1 MSAPGGRV
9 LVVDDSLVNRTVL
22 SRALT
27 AEGHEAFTAEN
38 GLRALELLRA
48 GDGPA
53 IDAILL
59 DLEMPEL
66 DGFATLEQLK
76 ADASLRDLPV
86 IVVSSNE
93 DLDSV
98 VRCIEIGAADYLP
111 KPFNAALLRARVNAS
126 LTEKRLGDQR
136 RAVADVLRAVAGSQ
150 GLQPVLDEI
159 VTAAR
164 RLCRGDHSQL
174 YLVAGSML
182 RLHAESV
189 DDGVERPGVEPTEAR
204 TDAHALDRT
213 SVAGRSGLARAVV
226 QIRDVLEDADYSVPA
241 SGRARSRALLGV
253 PILHDEVLVGVI
265 TAGRADPSPFTEE
278 QVELVKTFADQAA
291 IAITNARLISAVE
304 RQRTELSRFLSPQ
317 IAALVSSDDGE
328 VLLAGH
334 RAHITCV
341 FCDLRGSTAFV
352 ETAAPEE
359 QLEVIRA
366 YHRLLGTLIPEHE
379 GTLEHFAG
387 DGVMVFFNDPVPVA
401 DHELKAVRFA
411 LAAQERF
418 APMAESWRKRGI
430 VLALG
435 IGIESGYATLGRI
448 GFEGRYDYGALGPV
462 TNLAAR
468 LSDSAASGQV
478 LIGQRVHAEIETLV
492 DAEAVGELGL
502 KGFGRPVAAYA
513 VHGLRGSAT

>member
-1 MSAPGGRV
+1 MSAPGGRI
-9 LVVDDSLVNRTVL
+9 LVVDDSVVNRTVL
-22 SRALT
+22 VRALT
-27 AEGHEAFTAEN
+27 AEGHDAVTAEN
-38 GLRALELLRA
+38 GLRALEMLRA
-48 GDGPA
+48 DDAPV
-53 IDAILL
+53 IDAVLL

-66 DGFATLEQLK
+66 DGFGTLEQLK
-76 ADASLRDLPV
+76 ADDALRDLPV

-98 VRCIEIGAADYLP
+98 VRCIEIGAADYLQ

-136 RAVADVLRAVAGSQ
+136 RAVADVLRAVAGSH
-150 GLQPVLDEI
+150 GLQRVLDEI

-174 YLVAGSML
+174 YLLAGDVL

-189 DDGVERPGVEPTEAR
+189 EDDAVSGRAGPATGR
-204 TDAHALDRT
+204 HALDRT
-213 SVAGRSGLARAVV
+213 SVAGRTGMARTVV
-226 QIRDVLEDADYSVPA
+226 QIPDVLEDVDYPVAAQGSP
-241 SGRARSRALLGV
+241 RSRSLLGV
-253 PILHDEVLVGVI
+253 PIMNDDTLVGVI
-265 TAGRADPSPFTEE
+265 TAGRGDPAPFTDEE
-278 QVELVKTFADQAA
+278 VELVTTFADQAA
-291 IAITNARLISAVE
+291 IAITNARLIGAVE

-317 IAALVSSDDGE
+317 IAALVSSDEGE

-341 FCDLRGSTAFV
+341 FCDLRGSTEFV
-352 ETAAPEE
+352 ATAAPEE

-366 YHRLLGTLIPEHE
+366 YHELIGALIPRHE
-379 GTLEHFAG
+379 GTLEHLAG

-411 LAAQERF
+411 LAAQDGF
-418 APMAESWRKRGI
+418 GVLSAAWRKRGI
-430 VLALG
+430 LLDLG

-468 LSDSAASGQV
+468 LSDRAAPGEV
-478 LIGQRVHAEIETLV
+478 LVGQRVHASTESV
-492 DAEAVGELGL
+492 VEADPVGELEL
-502 KGFGRPVAAYA
+502 KGFGRPVLAYA
-513 VHGLRGSAT
+513 VRGLRAPG

>member
-48 GDGPA
+48 DDGPA
-53 IDAILL
+53 IDAVLL

-76 ADASLRDLPV
+76 ADEALRDLPV

-159 VTAAR
+159 VAAAR
-164 RLCRGDHSQL
+164 RLCRSDHSQL
-174 YLVAGSML
+174 YLLAGDVL

-189 DDGVERPGVEPTEAR
+189 ENDADAELPGTA
-204 TDAHALDRT
+204 TATHALDRT
-213 SVAGRSGLARAVV
+213 SVAGRTALAHTVV
-226 QIRDVLEDADYSVPA
+226 QIPDVLEDTDYSGAAQGGV
-241 SGRARSRALLGV
+241 RSRALLGV
-253 PILHDEVLVGVI
+253 PIRHDDTLVGVI
-265 TAGRADPSPFTEE
+265 TAGRSEPSPFTGE

-291 IAITNARLISAVE
+291 IAITNARLIAAVE

-317 IAALVSSDDGE
+317 IAALVSSDQGE
-328 VLLAGH
+328 ALLEGH
-334 RAHITCV
+334 RANITCV

-366 YHRLLGTLIPEHE
+366 YHHLLGTLIPQHD

-387 DGVMVFFNDPVPVA
+387 DGVMVFFNDPVPVP

-418 APMAESWRKRGI
+418 APMAAAWRKRGI
-430 VLALG
+430 ALDLG

-468 LSDSAASGQV
+468 LSDCAAPGQV
-478 LIGQRVHAEIETLV
+478 LIGRRVHAEIESVV
-492 DAEAVGELGL
+492 DAEPVGELEL
-502 KGFGRPVAAYA
+502 KGFARPVSAYA
-513 VHGLRGSAT
+513 VRGLPGAPP

>member
-1 MSAPGGRV
+1 VSAPGGRV

-38 GLRALELLRA
+38 GVRALELLRA
-48 GDGPA
+48 EDGPE
-53 IDAILL
+53 IDAVLL

-66 DGFATLEQLK
+66 DGFGTLERLK
-76 ADASLRDLPV
+76 ADPALRDLPV

-136 RAVADVLRAVAGSQ
+136 RAVADVLRAVASSQ

-174 YLVAGSML
+174 YLLAGDVL

-189 DDGVERPGVEPTEAR
+189 ENGAAAEVTDGAAR
-204 TDAHALDRT
+204 MHALDRT
-213 SVAGRSGLARAVV
+213 SVAGRTGVAHEVV
-226 QIRDVLEDADYSVPA
+226 QIPDVLEDSDYSVA
-241 SGRARSRALLGV
+241 AHGGLRSRALLGV
-253 PILHDEVLVGVI
+253 PILHDDTLVGVV
-265 TAGRADPSPFTEE
+265 TAGRGDPSPFTDE

-291 IAITNARLISAVE
+291 IAITNARLIDAVE
-304 RQRTELSRFLSPQ
+304 RQRSELSRFLSPQ
-317 IAALVSSDDGE
+317 VAALVSSDEGE

-366 YHRLLGTLIPEHE
+366 YHQLIGGLLPQHD

-418 APMAESWRKRGI
+418 APLAAAWRKRGI
-430 VLALG
+430 ILDLG

-468 LSDSAASGQV
+468 LSDRAGSGQV
-478 LIGQRVHAEIETLV
+478 LVGRRVHAAIESV
-492 DAEAVGELGL
+492 ADAEPVGELEL
-502 KGFGRPVAAYA
+502 KGFGRPVAAY
-513 VHGLRGSAT
+513 VVRGLRGAPAA

>member
-1 MSAPGGRV
+1 MSAPGGRI
-9 LVVDDSLVNRTVL
+9 LVVDDSLVNRTIL

-27 AEGHEAFTAEN
+27 VEGHEAWTAEN
-38 GLRALELLRA
+38 GLQALEMLRA
-48 GDGPA
+48 DAAPI
-53 IDAILL
+53 IDAVLL

-66 DGFATLEQLK
+66 DGFGTLAQLK
-76 ADASLRDLPV
+76 ADPALRDLPV

-98 VRCIEIGAADYLP
+98 VRCIEIGAADYIP

-136 RAVADVLRAVAGSQ
+136 QAVADVLRAVASSR

-159 VTAAR
+159 VTAGR

-174 YLVAGSML
+174 YLLSGDEL

-189 DDGVERPGVEPTEAR
+189 EDGPDVERTEVV
-204 TDAHALDRT
+204 TGIHALDRT
-213 SVAGRSGLARAVV
+213 SVAGRTGLTRAVV
-226 QIRDVLEDADYSVPA
+226 QIPDVLEDSEYAIDTQ
-241 SGRARSRALLGV
+241 GRGRSRALLGV
-253 PILHDEVLVGVI
+253 PILGDDTLVGVV
-265 TAGRADPSPFTEE
+265 TAGRRDPSPFTDE

-317 IAALVSSDDGE
+317 IAALVSSDEGE

-366 YHRLLGTLIPEHE
+366 YHRLLGTLISEHQ

-401 DHELKAVRFA
+401 DHELESVRFA
-411 LAAQERF
+411 LAVQELF
-418 APMAESWRKRGI
+418 APVAAAWRKRGI
-430 VLALG
+430 LLDLG

-468 LSDSAASGQV
+468 LSDRAAPGQV
-478 LIGQRVHAEIETLV
+478 LVGQRVHASIEAMV
-492 DAEAVGELGL
+492 DAEPVGELQL
-502 KGFGRPVAAYA
+502 KGFGRPVMAYA
-513 VHGLRGSAT
+513 VSGLQGG

>member
-1 MSAPGGRV
+1 MSAPGGRI
-9 LVVDDSLVNRTVL
+9 LVVDDSVVNRTVL
-22 SRALT
+22 VRALT
-27 AEGHEAFTAEN
+27 AEGHDAVTAEN
-38 GLRALELLRA
+38 GLRALEMLRA
-48 GDGPA
+48 DDAPV
-53 IDAILL
+53 IDAVLL

-66 DGFATLEQLK
+66 DGFGTLEQLK
-76 ADASLRDLPV
+76 ADDALRDLPV

-98 VRCIEIGAADYLP
+98 VRCIEIGAADYLQ

-136 RAVADVLRAVAGSQ
+136 RAVADVLRAVAGSH
-150 GLQPVLDEI
+150 GLQRVLDEI

-174 YLVAGSML
+174 YLLAGDVL

-189 DDGVERPGVEPTEAR
+189 EDDAVSGRAGPATGR
-204 TDAHALDRT
+204 HALDRT
-213 SVAGRSGLARAVV
+213 SVAGRTGMARTVV
-226 QIRDVLEDADYSVPA
+226 QIPDVLEDVDYPVAAQGSP
-241 SGRARSRALLGV
+241 RSRSLLGV
-253 PILHDEVLVGVI
+253 PIMNDDTLVGVI
-265 TAGRADPSPFTEE
+265 TAGRGDPAPFTDEE
-278 QVELVKTFADQAA
+278 VELVTTFADQAA
-291 IAITNARLISAVE
+291 IAITNARLIGAVE

-317 IAALVSSDDGE
+317 IAALVSSDEGE

-341 FCDLRGSTAFV
+341 FCDLRGSTEFV
-352 ETAAPEE
+352 ATAAPEE

-366 YHRLLGTLIPEHE
+366 YHELIGALIPRHE

-411 LAAQERF
+411 LAAQDGF
-418 APMAESWRKRGI
+418 GVLSAAWRKRGI
-430 VLALG
+430 LLDLG

-468 LSDSAASGQV
+468 LSDRAAPGRCSSASVSTRAPSRWSRPIPSGSWSS
-478 LIGQRVHAEIETLV
+478 
-492 DAEAVGELGL
+492 
-502 KGFGRPVAAYA
+502 
-513 VHGLRGSAT
+513 RGSDVPFWRMPCAA

>member
-1 MSAPGGRV
+1 MSAPGGRI
-9 LVVDDSLVNRTVL
+9 LVVDDSVVNRTVL
-22 SRALT
+22 VRALT
-27 AEGHEAFTAEN
+27 AEGHDAVTAEN
-38 GLRALELLRA
+38 GLRALEMLRA
-48 GDGPA
+48 HDAPV
-53 IDAILL
+53 IDAVLL

-66 DGFATLEQLK
+66 DGFGTLEQLK
-76 ADASLRDLPV
+76 ADDALRDLPV

-98 VRCIEIGAADYLP
+98 VRCIEIGAADYLQ

-126 LTEKRLGDQR
+126 LPEKRLGDQR
-136 RAVADVLRAVAGSQ
+136 RAVADVLRAVAGSH
-150 GLQPVLDEI
+150 GLQRVLDEI

-174 YLVAGSML
+174 YLLAGDVL

-189 DDGVERPGVEPTEAR
+189 EDDAVSGRAGPATGR
-204 TDAHALDRT
+204 HALDRT
-213 SVAGRSGLARAVV
+213 SVAGRTGMARTVV
-226 QIRDVLEDADYSVPA
+226 QIPDVLEDVDYPVAAQGSP
-241 SGRARSRALLGV
+241 RSRSLLGV
-253 PILHDEVLVGVI
+253 PIMNDDTLVGVI
-265 TAGRADPSPFTEE
+265 TAGRGDPAPFTDEE
-278 QVELVKTFADQAA
+278 VELVTTFADQAA
-291 IAITNARLISAVE
+291 IAITNARLIGAVE

-317 IAALVSSDDGE
+317 IAALVSSDEGE

-341 FCDLRGSTAFV
+341 FCDLRGSTEFV
-352 ETAAPEE
+352 ATAAPEE

-366 YHRLLGTLIPEHE
+366 YHELIGALIPRHE

-411 LAAQERF
+411 LAAQDGF
-418 APMAESWRKRGI
+418 GVLSAAWRKRGI
-430 VLALG
+430 LLDLG

-468 LSDSAASGQV
+468 LSDRAAPGEV
-478 LIGQRVHAEIETLV
+478 LVGQRVHASTESV
-492 DAEAVGELGL
+492 VEADPVGELEL
-502 KGFGRPVAAYA
+502 KGFGRPVLAYA
-513 VHGLRGSAT
+513 VRGLRAPG

>member
-38 GLRALELLRA
+38 GLRALELLRSV
-48 GDGPA
+48 DGPV
-53 IDAILL
+53 IDAVLL

-66 DGFATLEQLK
+66 DGFGTLEQLK
-76 ADASLRDLPV
+76 ADPSLRDLPV

-136 RAVADVLRAVAGSQ
+136 RAVADVLRAVAGST

-174 YLVAGSML
+174 YLLTGEVL
-182 RLHAESV
+182 RPHAESLESGA
-189 DDGVERPGVEPTEAR
+189 DDELFRAATAR
-204 TDAHALDRT
+204 HALDRT
-213 SVAGRSGLARAVV
+213 SVAGRTALSRTVV
-226 QIRDVLEDADYSVPA
+226 QIPDVLEDPEYSPA
-241 SGRARSRALLGV
+241 ARGVMLSRALLGV
-253 PILHDEVLVGVI
+253 PILRDDTLVGVI
-265 TAGRADPSPFTEE
+265 TAGRSDPSPFTDE
-278 QVELVKTFADQAA
+278 QIELVQTFADQAA
-291 IAITNARLISAVE
+291 IAIANARLIGAVE
-304 RQRTELSRFLSPQ
+304 RQRSELSRFLSPQ
-317 IAALVSSDDGE
+317 IAALVSSDEGE

-352 ETAAPEE
+352 ATAAPEE

-366 YHRLLGTLIPEHE
+366 YHQLLGALIPQYE

-401 DHELKAVRFA
+401 DHQLKAVRFA
-411 LAAQERF
+411 LAAQEHF
-418 APMAESWRKRGI
+418 APMAAAWRKRGI
-430 VLALG
+430 LLDLG
-435 IGIESGYATLGRI
+435 VGVESGYATLGRI

-468 LSDSAASGQV
+468 LSDSAAPGQV
-478 LIGQRVHAEIETLV
+478 LIGQRVHAEIESLV
-492 DAEAVGELGL
+492 DAEPVGDLEL
-502 KGFGRPVAAYA
+502 KGFARPVTAYA
-513 VHGLRGSAT
+513 VRGSSRAPA

>member
-38 GLRALELLRA
+38 GLRALEMLRA
-48 GDGPA
+48 DDGPA
-53 IDAILL
+53 IDAVLL

-66 DGFATLEQLK
+66 DGFGTLEQLK
-76 ADASLRDLPV
+76 ADDDLRDLPV

-111 KPFNAALLRARVNAS
+111 KPFNVALLRARVNAS
-126 LTEKRLGDQR
+126 LTEKRLGDHR
-136 RAVADVLRAVAGSQ
+136 RAVADVLRAVASSR

-174 YLVAGSML
+174 FLVAGDAL

-189 DDGVERPGVEPTEAR
+189 EDGADAELTAPTVGAY
-204 TDAHALDRT
+204 ALDGT
-213 SVAGRSGLARAVV
+213 SVAGRTGLAQTVV
-226 QIRDVLEDADYSVPA
+226 QIPDVLEDAEA
-241 SGRARSRALLGV
+241 SLGMHRSDRFRSLLGV
-253 PILHDEVLVGVI
+253 PILHDDTLVGVV
-265 TAGRADPSPFTEE
+265 TAGRCDPSPFTDE
-278 QVELVKTFADQAA
+278 QVELVRTFADQAA
-291 IAITNARLISAVE
+291 IAITNARLIGAVE
-304 RQRTELSRFLSPQ
+304 RQRRELSRFLSPQ
-317 IAALVSSDDGE
+317 IAELVSSDNGE

-366 YHRLLGTLIPEHE
+366 YHELLGDLIPQYE

-411 LAAQERF
+411 LSAQEGF
-418 APMAESWRKRGI
+418 APMAEAWRKRGI
-430 VLALG
+430 FLDLG

-468 LSDSAASGQV
+468 LSDRAASGQV
-478 LIGQRVHAEIETLV
+478 LLGQRVHAAIESVV
-492 DAEAVGELGL
+492 DAEPAGELEL
-502 KGFGRPVAAYA
+502 KGFGRPVMAYA
-513 VHGLRGSAT
+513 VRRVSGAGA

>member
-1 MSAPGGRV
+1 VSAPGGRI
-9 LVVDDSLVNRTVL
+9 LVVDDSVVNRTVL
-22 SRALT
+22 VRALT
-27 AEGHEAFTAEN
+27 AEGHDAVTAEN
-38 GLRALELLRA
+38 GLRALEMLRA
-48 GDGPA
+48 DDAPV
-53 IDAILL
+53 IDAVLL

-66 DGFATLEQLK
+66 DGFGTLEQLK
-76 ADASLRDLPV
+76 ADDALRDLPV

-98 VRCIEIGAADYLP
+98 VRCIEIGAADYLQ

-136 RAVADVLRAVAGSQ
+136 RAVADVLRAVAGSH
-150 GLQPVLDEI
+150 GLQRVLDEI

-174 YLVAGSML
+174 YLLAGDVL

-189 DDGVERPGVEPTEAR
+189 EDDAVSGRAGPATGR
-204 TDAHALDRT
+204 HALDRT
-213 SVAGRSGLARAVV
+213 SVAGRTGMARTVV
-226 QIRDVLEDADYSVPA
+226 QIPDVLEDVDYPVAAQGSP
-241 SGRARSRALLGV
+241 RSRSLLGV
-253 PILHDEVLVGVI
+253 PIMNDDTLVGVI
-265 TAGRADPSPFTEE
+265 TAGRGDPAPFTDEE
-278 QVELVKTFADQAA
+278 VELVTTFADQAA
-291 IAITNARLISAVE
+291 IAITNARLIGAVE

-317 IAALVSSDDGE
+317 IAALVSSDEGE

-341 FCDLRGSTAFV
+341 FCDLRGSTEFV
-352 ETAAPEE
+352 ATAAPEE

-366 YHRLLGTLIPEHE
+366 YHELIGALIPRHE

-411 LAAQERF
+411 LAAQDGF
-418 APMAESWRKRGI
+418 GVLSAAWRKRGI
-430 VLALG
+430 LLDLG

-468 LSDSAASGQV
+468 LSDRAAPGEV
-478 LIGQRVHAEIETLV
+478 LVGQRVHASTESV
-492 DAEAVGELGL
+492 VEADPVGELEL
-502 KGFGRPVAAYA
+502 KGFGRPVLAYA
-513 VHGLRGSAT
+513 VRGLRAPG

>member
-1 MSAPGGRV
+1 MSAPGGGRV
-9 LVVDDSLVNRTVL
+9 LVVDDSLVNRAVL
-22 SRALT
+22 SQALA

-38 GLRALELLRA
+38 GLRALEMLRA
-48 GDGPA
+48 DDGAA
-53 IDAILL
+53 IDAVLL

-76 ADASLRDLPV
+76 ADENLRHLPV
-86 IVVSSNE
+86 IVISSVE
-93 DLDSV
+93 DFDSV

-126 LTEKRLGDQR
+126 LTEKRLNDQR
-136 RAVADVLRAVAGSQ
+136 RAVADVLRAVASSL

-159 VTAAR
+159 VAAAR

-174 YLVAGSML
+174 YLLAGDVL

-189 DDGVERPGVEPTEAR
+189 DAASGAGLSGAPTGI
-204 TDAHALDRT
+204 HALDRT
-213 SVAGRSGLARAVV
+213 SVAGRTGVARAVV
-226 QIRDVLEDADYSVPA
+226 QIPDVLEDAEYCLTTQRSVH
-241 SGRARSRALLGV
+241 SRALLGV
-253 PILHDEVLVGVI
+253 PILHDDTLIGVV
-265 TAGRADPSPFTEE
+265 TAGRSEPSPFTDE

-304 RQRTELSRFLSPQ
+304 RQRSELSRFLSPQ
-317 IAALVSSDDGE
+317 IAALVSSDEGE

-334 RAHITCV
+334 RAYITCV

-359 QLEVIRA
+359 QLEVVRA
-366 YHRLLGTLIPEHE
+366 YHELLGVLIPEHE

-411 LAAQERF
+411 LAAQDRF
-418 APMAESWRKRGI
+418 AQWPRP
-430 VLALG
+430 
-435 IGIESGYATLGRI
+435 
-448 GFEGRYDYGALGPV
+448 GASV
-462 TNLAAR
+462 
-468 LSDSAASGQV
+468 ASSS
-478 LIGQRVHAEIETLV
+478 TW
-492 DAEAVGELGL
+492 
-502 KGFGRPVAAYA
+502 
-513 VHGLRGSAT
+513 GSASSPGTPPWAGSASRDATTTAPSARSPTWRPG

>member
-38 GLRALELLRA
+38 GLRALELLRSD
-48 GDGPA
+48 DGPA

-76 ADASLRDLPV
+76 ADAALRDLPV

-136 RAVADVLRAVAGSQ
+136 RAVADVLRAVASSQ

-159 VTAAR
+159 VAAAR

-174 YLVAGSML
+174 YLLSGDAL
-182 RLHAESV
+182 RLHAQSV
-189 DDGVERPGVEPTEAR
+189 EDGPDIE
-204 TDAHALDRT
+204 DALAGTFVHALDRA
-213 SVAGRSGLARAVV
+213 SVAGRTGLARTVV
-226 QIRDVLEDADYSVPA
+226 QIPDVLEDADYSPDA
-241 SGRARSRALLGV
+241 RGRVRSRALLGV
-253 PILHDEVLVGVI
+253 PILHDDHLVGVI
-265 TAGRADPSPFTEE
+265 TAGRGDPEPFTVE

-317 IAALVSSDDGE
+317 IAALVSSDEGE
-328 VLLAGH
+328 DLLAGH

-366 YHRLLGTLIPEHE
+366 YHRLLGTLIPQHD

-387 DGVMVFFNDPVPVA
+387 DGVMVFFNDPVPVP

-418 APMAESWRKRGI
+418 APMAAAWRKRGI
-430 VLALG
+430 TLDLG

-468 LSDSAASGQV
+468 LSDAAGSGQV
-478 LIGQRVHAEIETLV
+478 LVGQRVHAEIETLV
-492 DAEAVGELGL
+492 DAEAVGELEL

-513 VHGLRGSAT
+513 VHGLRDTSA